1 MRNALIVP
9 IVIVGVVVAAAAY
22 LVMAKGGDGGATSN
36 PTVKPTGAA
45 LTEQRPSGTPTP
57 AATTTPVP
65 TPTPEEKVVAGRFSA
80 EEDQL
85 GVDTQVFAV
94 EFTADGITPS
104 EQRVKVGDIV
114 IFRNASAQTIRPTSA
129 GYPFAAPGVLKPG
142 DEFQVTF
149 TKLGTW
155 SFSDALAPNHSGTIV
170 VSK

>member
-22 LVMAKGGDGGATSN
+22 LVMTKGGDGGATPN

-45 LTEQRPSGTPTP
+45 LTEQRPSGTPIP
-57 AATTTPVP
+57 ATTTPVP

-114 IFRNASAQTIRPTSA
+114 IFRNASAQNIRPTSA